1 MLADIILDIVSA
13 LTEAV
18 LVIREP
24 RAALM
29 DNIIFDGEVEYFANL
44 GYALAVHDI
53 ELSLFEGRSDLILDY
68 LSPCAR
74 ADELVAGA
82 FELLY
87 LADIDTDRSIEL
99 QRTTAGCDLGVA
111 IDNADLFTQL
121 VYENYN
127 SIRL

>member
-29 DNIIFDGEVEYFANL
+29 DNIIFDGEVEYFADL

-53 ELSLFEGRSDLILDY
+53 ELSLFEGRSNFILDY

-74 ADELVAGA
+74 TDELIAGT

-87 LADIDTDRSIEL
+87 LADINTYRSIEL

>member
-1 MLADIILDIVSA
+1 MLADIILDVVSA

-29 DNIIFDGEVEYFANL
+29 DNIIFDGEVEYFADL
-44 GYALAVHDI
+44 GYALAVHDV
-53 ELSLFEGRSDLILDY
+53 ELGLLEGRSDFILNY

-74 ADELVAGA
+74 ADKLVARA
-82 FELLY
+82 LELLY
-87 LADIDTDRSIEL
+87 LAHIDTYRGIEL
-99 QRTTAGCDLGVA
+99 QRAAARRHLGVA

-121 VYENYN
+121 IYENYN

>member
-1 MLADIILDIVSA
+1 
-13 LTEAV
+13 
-18 LVIREP
+18 
-24 RAALM
+24 M
-29 DNIIFDGEVEYFANL
+29 DDIIFDGEVEYFADL

-53 ELSLFEGRSDLILDY
+53 ELSLFEGRSDFILDY

-99 QRTTAGCDLGVA
+99 QRTSAGCDLGVA